1 MKSKENL
8 SYLLLLAFMFLF
20 AITNIYWIKEYR
32 FDQLMDIDEAGYLS
46 QSMILENGLKWGGIR
61 EWFNLLS
68 YPSSFAPFVPS
79 IASILIY
86 FGGGGENYG
95 LLTNTFL
102 CLFLFITIYQ
112 IGLMLSG
119 KEAALVSVL
128 LFYYGQFSPSL
139 KTSRDNSETTT
150 LRHCGDD

>member
-1 MKSKENL
+1 MLNLFKTLIQQMKNKENL
-8 SYLLLLAFMFLF
+8 SYLLLLAFIFLF

-46 QSMILENGLKWGGIR
+46 QSMILQNALKWGGIR

-68 YPSSFAPFVPS
+68 YPSSFAPLVPS

-86 FGGGGENYG
+86 FGGGSENYG

-119 KEAALVSVL
+119 K
-128 LFYYGQFSPSL
+128 
-139 KTSRDNSETTT
+139 SR
-150 LRHCGDD
+150 